1 METRR
6 MTKAVLAVIEITG
19 CDPEKVKRASKSKKL
34 LLFPFSLSTKPKEEW
49 ADAFDHVWE
58 SSRKKSVVRKTR
70 ARIRK
75 GEILL
80 ECGLSDLKLVF
91 PEVKQCVEEANR
103 RYAEELQEKAEKSAK
118 KKQKEE
124 AERQSLLGAVREA
137 LHGMDYSLDSARVAP
152 AKPKKTK
159 REKPPGPAEE

>member
-1 METRR
+1 

-49 ADAFDHVWE
+49 SDAFEHAWR
-58 SSRKKSVVRKTR
+58 SSRKKSAARKTR
-70 ARIRK
+70 AHIQK
-75 GEILL
+75 AEILL
-80 ECGLSDLKLVF
+80 ECALSDLKLVF

-103 RYAEELQEKAEKSAK
+103 RYAEEVQEKAEKSAK

-137 LHGMDYSLDSARVAP
+137 LHGMDYSLDSTRVAP
-152 AKPKKTK
+152 AKPKKPK
-159 REKPPGPAEE
+159 SEKPPSPAQQ